1 MWRSVDSVLVDDNGS
16 EQSTELDQRVP
27 VTAIACE
34 SRRLEREH
42 GANTRFA
49 NRGQQALK
57 AWPSD
62 AAARAPQII
71 VNYLH
76 SGPAKLTGSIGERVL
91 PASALVIVH
100 QLIGGRLPD
109 VEKGAGG
116 SIPRPVL
123 AHRL

>member
-1 MWRSVDSVLVDDNGS
+1 MSRIVDSVLVDDNGS
-16 EQSTELDQRVP
+16 DQSAELDQRVP

-76 SGPAKLTGSIGERVL
+76 SGPAKLTGSIGERAL

-100 QLIGGRLPD
+100 HLIGRRLPGVAVHAARSMVARD
-109 VEKGAGG
+109 
-116 SIPRPVL
+116 
-123 AHRL
+123 